1 MFYINRILFFYFII
15 LIGSISFAD
24 EGYYLTLRNDKVN
37 LRQGPS
43 LNYPI
48 KLVYNKKFLPI
59 LIKDKSG
66 NFRKVL
72 DHENNSGWIHI
83 SQLSKKKA
91 ALSILDELIVFQKPS
106 IYSKPLVKLEIG
118 RLCLVKKCKNDWCK
132 IKTGNYSGWVP
143 SPEYEMRIW
152 KVLEKYKKGN

>member
-1 MFYINRILFFYFII
+1 MFYVNKILFFYFII

-132 IKTGNYSGWVP
+132 IKTGNYSGWV
-143 SPEYEMRIW
+143 
-152 KVLEKYKKGN
+152 EKQNLRGRL